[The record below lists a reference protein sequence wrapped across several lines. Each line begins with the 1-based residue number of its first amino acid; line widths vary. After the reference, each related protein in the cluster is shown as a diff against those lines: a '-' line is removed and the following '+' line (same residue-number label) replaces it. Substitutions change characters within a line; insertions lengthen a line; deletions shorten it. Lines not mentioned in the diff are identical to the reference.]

1 MIEGQN
7 VFLSGAEHGLECAAG
22 WSVRVLIGKM
32 KSTLRETQQQVRTR
46 LCSSDSSTH
55 SSPSPWSSPATWPI
69 REVMAF
75 PMSQKDGGIS
85 GRDKG
90 GGETTIPYQVYPSP
104 ICFVMSLYTLLAI
117 PFSSPQ
123 ASWSPYSTP
132 RRSRV
137 ILSRRTRISMVTL

>member
-1 MIEGQN
+1 M
-7 VFLSGAEHGLECAAG
+7 FLSGAEHGFECAAG

-55 SSPSPWSSPATWPI
+55 SSPSPWSSPATWPT

-85 GRDKG
+85 GKDKG
-90 GGETTIPYQVYPSP
+90 GGETTVPFQMYPSP
-104 ICFVMSLYTLLAI
+104 ISCAMSLYSFVAI

-123 ASWSPYSTP
+123 ASWFPYSTP
-132 RRSRV
+132 SRSRV
-137 ILSRRTRISMVTL
+137 ILSRRTRISMVIL